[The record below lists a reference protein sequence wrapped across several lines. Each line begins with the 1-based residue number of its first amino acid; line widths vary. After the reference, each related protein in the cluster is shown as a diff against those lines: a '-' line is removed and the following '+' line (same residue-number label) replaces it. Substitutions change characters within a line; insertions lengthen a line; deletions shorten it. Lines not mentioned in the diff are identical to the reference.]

1 MLSAPAARVTASC
14 SRVVKPV
21 VKIAVSDS
29 TAIMQ
34 YYQHSTNISIAVISI
49 HETNASTD
57 ERCTVCL
64 CVCGGGGGR
73 ESVFVCVTA
82 ER

>member
-1 MLSAPAARVTASC
+1 
-14 SRVVKPV
+14 
-21 VKIAVSDS
+21 
-29 TAIMQ
+29 MQ